1 VQQLLCRDEPGTVA
15 VAASVLEAGIAYSP
29 YNAHLKI
36 AAIRV
41 YSDLNAATRSYEL
54 FQSIFV
60 KHIQYES
67 CAYLILPVLRF
78 GGMYREIICVCK
90 ELIRLQ
96 RIAVHDATDFAGR
109 AMENGALSKADEF
122 LRFQRERMNCS
133 LTTLEAK
140 GLILDAA
147 PMLSTHKDS
156 DSSLGSV
163 HGIVGCELDFDR
175 ATQMIGEA
183 NDPLGAFSLLT
194 LRRQDSDLTQQY
206 SENRDFSVLYLEMLS
221 RRQCA
226 SAEDIVCDSLYRS
239 YTHNLLLRSTLCLKA
254 AKGPKKGRVVP
265 ATDEIRQRCT
275 SLLVLIDTAL
285 RDCIDSPEGVKGQ
298 HQLFTALIGLC
309 RVLSGV
315 SSGLFSDA
323 SDTDGDSLEMR
334 EEKATLV
341 LSDVRTCFLQ
351 AKNGMVLLNESSTH
365 LISRLLSENLISL
378 FAVFRMCADTLD
390 AFGWGKR
397 KRRASHCASAMADV
411 AYAFGDLINNMVL
424 ALSRYVARLDF
435 LSAAQL
441 MSRLTLTS
449 CLRCSFSLSV
459 STVSTGELSSKIVPD
474 IIEDA
479 LYAGT
484 LSVISESRRSTHN
497 RLTRILLVIKASLE
511 EFDVRE

>member
-1 VQQLLCRDEPGTVA
+1 
-15 VAASVLEAGIAYSP
+15 
-29 YNAHLKI
+29 
-36 AAIRV
+36 
-41 YSDLNAATRSYEL
+41 
-54 FQSIFV
+54 
-60 KHIQYES
+60 
-67 CAYLILPVLRF
+67 
-78 GGMYREIICVCK
+78 
-90 ELIRLQ
+90 
-96 RIAVHDATDFAGR
+96 
-109 AMENGALSKADEF
+109 
-122 LRFQRERMNCS
+122 
-133 LTTLEAK
+133 
-140 GLILDAA
+140 
-147 PMLSTHKDS
+147 
-156 DSSLGSV
+156 
-163 HGIVGCELDFDR
+163 
-175 ATQMIGEA
+175 
-183 NDPLGAFSLLT
+183 
-194 LRRQDSDLTQQY
+194 
-206 SENRDFSVLYLEMLS
+206 
-221 RRQCA
+221 
-226 SAEDIVCDSLYRS
+226 
-239 YTHNLLLRSTLCLKA
+239 
-254 AKGPKKGRVVP
+254 
-265 ATDEIRQRCT
+265 
-275 SLLVLIDTAL
+275 
-285 RDCIDSPEGVKGQ
+285 
-298 HQLFTALIGLC
+298 
-309 RVLSGV
+309 
-315 SSGLFSDA
+315 
-323 SDTDGDSLEMR
+323 
-334 EEKATLV
+334 LV